1 LNGLLE
7 VLELGCGNSP
17 FCEEIYRDG
26 ITEITCNDLSA
37 VAVEKMQ
44 KRSEAKGYK
53 LEYVLKA
60 KGLASQNRLLL
71 NVVILNLGGNVVA
84 NASINRYLLL
94 LRHGVLAIL
103 GPCLAYQLNHR
114 FVDLKK
120 KNLLHIIFCLNC
132 FDILSLKIN
141 F

>member
-1 LNGLLE
+1 LE

-60 KGLASQNRLLL
+60 KGFASQNRLLL
-71 NVVILNLGGNVVA
+71 NVVILNLGGNEWQMPPLTVTSYCCGMV
-84 NASINRYLLL
+84 SWLYLD
-94 LRHGVLAIL
+94 LAWRI
-103 GPCLAYQLNHR
+103 
-114 FVDLKK
+114 
-120 KNLLHIIFCLNC
+120 
-132 FDILSLKIN
+132 S
-141 F
+141 